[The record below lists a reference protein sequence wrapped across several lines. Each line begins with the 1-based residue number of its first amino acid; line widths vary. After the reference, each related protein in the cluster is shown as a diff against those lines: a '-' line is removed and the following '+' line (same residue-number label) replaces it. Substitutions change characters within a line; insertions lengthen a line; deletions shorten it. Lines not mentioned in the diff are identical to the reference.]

1 MENMVSEKGHIKT
14 LGLSTY
20 VIPTTKDFPEVN
32 SIFVEDKSK
41 DGPYGAKGLGEPSLM
56 PVVASV
62 VNAISNAAGLQFDHV
77 PVLPE
82 RVWEALNEKKTR
94 GDESEVK

>member
-1 MENMVSEKGHIKT
+1 
-14 LGLSTY
+14 LSTY
-20 VIPTTKDFPEVN
+20 VIPTTKDCPEVK
-32 SIFVEDKSK
+32 SVFVEDKSK

-62 VNAISNAAGLQFDHV
+62 VNAVSNAAGHQFEHV

-82 RVWEALNEKKTR
+82 RIWEVLNEKNSSE
-94 GDESEVK
+94 DESEVK